1 MENKGEQHAQGVKR
15 TLETM
20 IGTDLSLKRKKKNE
34 IDLNREMFEK
44 TIFALERSNV
54 RSAIIATE
62 FSVDLSSYDE
72 LFYEVI
78 DNLMVMNFGKEASEV
93 IFFYV
98 YERMNPDG
106 TINELRDMND
116 NPVILESPNDLW
128 AVINL
133 IKAKNASSKTP
144 K

>member
-1 MENKGEQHAQGVKR
+1 MENKGEQHAQGVKQ

-34 IDLNREMFEK
+34 QDLNKELFE
-44 TIFALERSNV
+44 TIIIALERANV
-54 RSAIIATE
+54 RTALVGTE
-62 FSVDLSSYDE
+62 FQIDLSKYDE
-72 LFYEVI
+72 TFYEVI
-78 DNLMVMNFGKEASEV
+78 DNLLVMQFGKEAAEV

-106 TINELRDMND
+106 SINELRDIND
-116 NPVILESPNDLW
+116 NPIILNSPSDLW
-128 AVINL
+128 DLINVI
-133 IKAKNASSKTP
+133 KNARSKTT